1 LPDFD
6 DADDFHCPEGFTN
19 RGTTDIKPFCQ
30 FSFRRQFIPDFKLTA
45 GDQADELF
53 DDGLINALGADGIDI
68 DFAAPVCKI
77 KWSDHLTI
85 S

>member
-19 RGTTDIKPFCQ
+19 RGTADIKPFGQ
-30 FSFRRQFIPDFKLTA
+30 FPFRRQFIPDFKLTA
-45 GDQADELF
+45 GDQADKLL
-53 DDGLINALGADGIDI
+53 DDGLINALGGDGIDI
-68 DFAAPVCKI
+68 DLATPVL

>member
-1 LPDFD
+1 
-6 DADDFHCPEGFTN
+6 
-19 RGTTDIKPFCQ
+19 
-30 FSFRRQFIPDFKLTA
+30 LTA
-45 GDQADELF
+45 GNQADKLL
-53 DDGLINALGADGIDI
+53 DDGLIKALGADGIDI